1 MPSTSAAE
9 RGGGM
14 TGYCENCAKEQTCTK
29 MIGIWVG
36 FCSTDFEPKGEDDD
50 DHEAEES
57 H

>member
-1 MPSTSAAE
+1 
-9 RGGGM
+9 M